1 MSKNAFYN
9 AILFAWAVLLLA
21 TQFNWKTRDFWIE
34 LKFNFLSGNDVVVA
48 QGKIDSILAQFQTIP
63 YEQLDDEY
71 LKSTKSDRPK
81 YAKMLEGAIYYEVPR
96 DAFNQFIV
104 GRTRIKDYLCKDQY
118 YKRAILGKQKKV
130 YWLIDKKLLYK
141 TLELQQTLK
150 EQGYNPNGF
159 KVISAHREPRYNE
172 KIKGAGKSKHVLGQA
187 VDARTK
193 DVNKDGRT
201 NQYDKEILLKILDQ
215 KVIKN
220 KGGIGKYPG
229 TLSIHYDVRGKR
241 ARWDNY

>member
-1 MSKNAFYN
+1 MSKRFFYD
-9 AILFAWAVLLLA
+9 AILLSWAIILLA
-21 TQFNWKTRDFWIE
+21 TQFNWKVRDFWVE
-34 LKFNFLSGNDVVVA
+34 LKFKYLNTNTQVEE
-48 QGKIDSILAQFQTIP
+48 QGKIDSILAQFQTIT

-71 LKSTKSDRPK
+71 LKSTKSNRPK
-81 YAKMLEGAIYYEVPR
+81 YAKMLKTAIYYEVPR

-118 YKRAILGKQKKV
+118 YKKAILGKQKSV

-141 TLELQQTLK
+141 TLELQKTLK
-150 EQGYNPNGF
+150 QEGYNPNGF

-172 KIKGAGKSKHVLGQA
+172 KIKGAGRSKHVLGQA
-187 VDARTK
+187 VDARTR
-193 DVNKDGRT
+193 DVNNDGRT
-201 NQYDKEILLKILDQ
+201 NRRDKEILLKILD
-215 KVIKN
+215 KKIIKE

-229 TLSIHYDVRGKR
+229 TLSIHYDVRGNK